1 MLGGVTTT
9 SPPATDHPSR
19 PRPSSAVGLTRRAW
33 RIPRAGSLA
42 RLRLVE
48 EPLPPPG
55 AGEVQVAVAAVGVNF
70 ADIFACQG
78 LYSATP
84 AGSFVPGLEAAGT
97 VTAVGAGVTAWRPG
111 DRAIVLTRFG
121 GYATSL
127 NVGAEYL
134 WPLPGG
140 WSFEDGAG
148 YPVQALTAWYGL
160 VELGRARAGSVVL
173 VQSAAG
179 GVGLNA
185 LHALRR
191 LGARPVPVVGRPEK
205 RDWLAREYGL
215 DPRAIVLRDGAYAAN
230 LDAALR
236 HLGAGGFDLVFD
248 AVYGPA
254 FRPAF
259 ERLAPEGRLLL
270 YGAADFMGDGGR
282 PDPLRLAWRWL
293 RRPRL
298 DPLAMIS
305 QNRGLLAFNL
315 IWLWGEAARLPDAMR
330 ATLALIPE
338 RPRSGGAW
346 AFEEA
351 HEALAALQSGTTTG
365 KLVLRV
371 GA

>member
-1 MLGGVTTT
+1 MLGGVTTL
-9 SPPATDHPSR
+9 PHPAPDAPTPA
-19 PRPSSAVGLTRRAW
+19 PILTRRAW

-48 EPLPPPG
+48 EPLAPPAP
-55 AGEVQVAVAAVGVNF
+55 GEVQVEIASVGVNF

-84 AGSFVPGLEAAGT
+84 SGSFVPGLEAAGT
-97 VTAVGAGVTAWRPG
+97 VRAVGAGVERWRPG
-111 DRAIVLTRFG
+111 DRVIVLTRFG
-121 GYATSL
+121 GYASAL
-127 NVGAEYL
+127 NVGEGYL
-134 WPLPGG
+134 WPLPEG
-140 WSFEDGAG
+140 WSFDDGAA

-191 LGARPVPVVGRPEK
+191 LGARPVAVVGRAAK
-205 RDWLAREYGL
+205 RDWLAREMGL
-215 DPRAIVLRDGAYAAN
+215 DPHAIVLRDDAYAAN
-230 LDAALR
+230 LDAALQ

-259 ERLAPEGRLLL
+259 DRLAPEGRLVL
-270 YGAADFMGDGGR
+270 YGAADFMGGGR
-282 PDPLRLAWRWL
+282 RPNPLRLAWRWL

-315 IWLWGEAARLPDAMR
+315 IWLWGEAARLPAAMR
-330 ATLALIPE
+330 ATLAVIPE
-338 RPRSGGAW
+338 RPHIGGTWDFAD
-346 AFEEA
+346 A
-351 HEALAALQSGTTTG
+351 HAALAALQTGETTG
-365 KLVLRV
+365 KLVLRT